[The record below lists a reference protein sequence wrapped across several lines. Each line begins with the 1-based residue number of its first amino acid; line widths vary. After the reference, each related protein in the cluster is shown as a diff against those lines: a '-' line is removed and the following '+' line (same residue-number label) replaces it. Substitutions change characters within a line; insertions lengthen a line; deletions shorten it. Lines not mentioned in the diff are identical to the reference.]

1 MLPEEIMSQV
11 FAYLDAISLMSA
23 ELVSHRWQSSAS
35 SHHVWKDVFRNAF
48 QSPTQGIGES
58 RSYHRNPIPGMG
70 RNLPDQNW
78 KKIWKTRKVL
88 HQRWLD
94 GHAAAIYLEGH
105 SDSVYCVQ
113 FDEYAQCYA
122 VRRLTSH

>member
-11 FAYLDAISLMSA
+11 FAYLDALSLMRA
-23 ELVSHRWQSSAS
+23 ETVSHRWKSSAS

-48 QSPTQGIGES
+48 QSPAQCSGETAA
-58 RSYHRNPIPGMG
+58 HRQNPTPGLG

-78 KKIWKTRKVL
+78 KKMWKIRKVL
-88 HQRWLD
+88 NQRWLD

-113 FDEYAQCYA
+113 FDE
-122 VRRLTSH
+122 